1 MDTTPE
7 TTVQATATMKTV
19 DAAPEHQLIAM
30 IDGSHYSESV
40 CDHAAWIARR
50 AGSTV
55 HLVHLISRKSLGGEP
70 ANLSGSIGLGA
81 RTALLSE
88 LAELDAQKAKL
99 AQHRGRAIL
108 VDAEARMHA
117 DGVDGVATKLRH
129 GEVVET
135 LKEIEAEANLIVMG
149 KRGEASSPDSP
160 LLGANL
166 ESAVR
171 STSLPLLVASRSF
184 TEPKRVLL
192 AFDGGRSALK
202 AVDFFAARPHYN
214 DLECH
219 LLSVGPT
226 DVTRQRQLEGA
237 ATLLR
242 ESGFSVETAHVDGQA
257 EAVIAAEVERRDVNM
272 VIMGAYGHSRIRN
285 FIIGSTTTQMIRS
298 CKLPILL
305 FR

>member
-1 MDTTPE
+1 MDSGVKDVTNTDG
-7 TTVQATATMKTV
+7 VNASGAGA
-19 DAAPEHQLIAM
+19 DHQLVAM

-40 CDHAAWIARR
+40 CDHAAWVARR

-81 RTALLSE
+81 RTALLAE

-99 AQHRGRAIL
+99 AQRRGRAIL

-117 DGVDGVATKLRH
+117 DGIDAVATKLRH

-135 LKEIEAEANLIVMG
+135 LQEIEDEADLIVMG
-149 KRGEASSPDSP
+149 KRGEASDPDSP

-166 ESAVR
+166 ESTVR
-171 STSLPLLVASRSF
+171 STRLPLLVASRSF

-202 AVDFFAARPHYN
+202 AVDFFAARPQYN

-219 LLSVGPT
+219 LLSVGGA
-226 DVTRQRQLEGA
+226 DVTRQQQLEGA
-237 ATLLR
+237 TTLLR
-242 ESGFSVETAHVDGQA
+242 EAGYSVVAQFSRCLVA
-257 EAVIAAEVERRDVNM
+257 
-272 VIMGAYGHSRIRN
+272 
-285 FIIGSTTTQMIRS
+285 
-298 CKLPILL
+298 
-305 FR
+305 

>member
-1 MDTTPE
+1 MNMDTAGDTG
-7 TTVQATATMKTV
+7 TSRDVSSTGTA
-19 DAAPEHQLIAM
+19 PNHQLIAM
-30 IDGSHYSESV
+30 IDGSIYSESV
-40 CDHAAWIARR
+40 CDHAAWVARR

-99 AQHRGRAIL
+99 AQRRGRAIL

-117 DGVDGVATKLRH
+117 DGVDDVATKLRH

-135 LKEIEAEANLIVMG
+135 LQEIEAEGNLIVMG
-149 KRGEASSPDSP
+149 KRGEASNPDSP
-160 LLGANL
+160 LLGAHL
-166 ESAVR
+166 ESALR
-171 STSLPLLVASRSF
+171 STRLPMLVASRAF

-202 AVDFFAARPHYN
+202 AVDFIAARPHYN

-242 ESGFSVETAHVDGQA
+242 ETGYSVQPAHIDGQP
-257 EAVIAAEVERRDVNM
+257 EAVIAAEVERRGIDL

-285 FIIGSTTTQMIRS
+285 FIIGSTTTEMIRS